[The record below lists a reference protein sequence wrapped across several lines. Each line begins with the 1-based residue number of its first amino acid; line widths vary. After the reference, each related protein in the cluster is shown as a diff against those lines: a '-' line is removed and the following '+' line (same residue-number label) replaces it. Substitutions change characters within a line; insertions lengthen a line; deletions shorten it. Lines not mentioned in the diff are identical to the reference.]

1 MAVTSADTRQI
12 ASEERTIRGFL
23 TGKGHDP
30 DVFSVAFHLYRT
42 TQEAIARAE
51 VEVLRPAGVTW
62 VSYVT
67 VMTLWIQGACE
78 VRQLARGQ
86 VVSKP
91 AVVKSLHALQ
101 RAGYVRRVRSKTDRR
116 LVSVELKPRGQE
128 LIRRLQPRIHRREH
142 VLTGHLTLV
151 EKRTLAR
158 LLRKLDSRS
167 TVRRDR

>member
-1 MAVTSADTRQI
+1 MAVRPADTRDI
-12 ASEERTIRGFL
+12 AAEERAVRGFL

-30 DVFSVAFHLYRT
+30 NVFSVAYHLYRT

-51 VEVLRPAGVTW
+51 VEVLRPAGITW

-67 VMTLWIQGACE
+67 LMALWIQGASE
-78 VRQLARGQ
+78 VRELARGQ

-91 AVVKSLHALQ
+91 AVVKSLHALE

-116 LVSVELKPRGQE
+116 LVTVELKPRGRT
-128 LIRRLQPRIHRREH
+128 LIGRLQPRIHRREH
-142 VLTGHLTLV
+142 VLTGRLTLA
-151 EKRTLAR
+151 EKRTLAG

-167 TVRRDR
+167 SVRPNR

>member
-1 MAVTSADTRQI
+1 MAVRSADTRHI
-12 ASEERTIRGFL
+12 ASEERTVRGFL
-23 TGKGHDP
+23 TGKGQDP

-51 VEVLRPAGVTW
+51 VEVLRPAGITW

-67 VMTLWIQGACE
+67 LMVLWIRGACE
-78 VRQLARGQ
+78 VRELARGQ

-91 AVVKSLHALQ
+91 AVVKSLHALE

-116 LVSVELKPRGQE
+116 MVSVELRPRGGT
-128 LIRRLQPRIHRREH
+128 LIRRLQPRVHRLEH
-142 VLTGHLTLV
+142 VLTGGLTLA
-151 EKRTLAR
+151 EKRTLAA

-167 TVRRDR
+167 SVRRDR